1 MAESQSQMK
10 WVRKFGFVSEFDIDA
25 RWVMYE
31 DGNPKPQGSL
41 RIVSFPNLP
50 PGHLKSFCS
59 IVIKRKPKTKKEIE
73 DTKIKKINDGARIE
87 SVEVFNNEEL
97 ELYSIDEH
105 IETWDTTDV
114 APSYKLEKTYGVK
127 IFN

>member
-1 MAESQSQMK
+1 MAAEENVTQMK
-10 WVRKFGFVSEFDIDA
+10 WVRKFGFVSEFEIDA
-25 RWVMYE
+25 RFVLYA

-59 IVIKRKPKTKKEIE
+59 IVTKRWPKTPQEIE
-73 DTKIKKINDGARIE
+73 ETKKKKFKDGE
-87 SVEVFNNEEL
+87 EVEVFDNEEL

-105 IETWDTTDV
+105 IKTWDTTDV
-114 APSYKLEKTYGVK
+114 APLYKLEKTYGVK